1 MNTDKRRILNDL
13 KQYYNFKNDVQ
24 FADFLNISTQ
34 TLSEW
39 EKENYFDLE
48 LVYSKLRGVNLY
60 WLITGVGNVAVDDSY
75 SRLIRAINNDTTPE
89 ETFNP
94 LVRKQRKAVKYQ
106 LEEIMDLT

>member
-1 MNTDKRRILNDL
+1 MNTDKRKILNDL

-48 LVYSKLRGVNLY
+48 LIYSKFRGVNLY
-60 WLITGVGNVAVDDSY
+60 WLTSGVGNIAIDDSY
-75 SRLIRAINNDTTPE
+75 SRLIRAINNDTSE
-89 ETFNP
+89 ETFNT
-94 LVRKQRKAVKYQ
+94 LVRKQRKVVKYQ